1 MYEPVITAQC
11 GKVVVE
17 TDPGEGAEK
26 GCWSLKLGVWLS
38 LWEGPW
44 ASGRWRER
52 MQRLGIIPDLV
63 DLPWTST
70 SPSTSPLPHPPHP
83 SLLPPEYPL
92 SMPTPYRSL
101 LVSIPVSS
109 PRSPP
114 LPRQT
119 STLTKKTAF
128 KNRIDY
134 RAKLLWRLALSQGRM
149 LSQKLLLNFLLLR
162 NRVCRPACFSHYLKK
177 RNVSHWTSQR
187 EASSAPAWLQ
197 VKTLLCPP
205 SPTHPLMGEGSLA
218 ALARFASRSRRP
230 VAHSPLARSSPRPCT
245 I

>member
-1 MYEPVITAQC
+1 M
-11 GKVVVE
+11 G
-17 TDPGEGAEK
+17 GAM
-26 GCWSLKLGVWLS
+26 S
-38 LWEGPW
+38 LWKVKRKDAEAW
-44 ASGRWRER
+44 NYSWSGGSPV
-52 MQRLGIIPDLV
+52 RLPES
-63 DLPWTST
+63 PWTST
-70 SPSTSPLPHPPHP
+70 SPSTSPLPRPPHP
-83 SLLPPEYPL
+83 SLLPPECPV

-134 RAKLLWRLALSQGRM
+134 RAKLLWHLALSQGRM

-162 NRVCRPACFSHYLKK
+162 NRVCRPACFSHCLKK

-205 SPTHPLMGEGSLA
+205 SPHPSTDGGREPGCTCSLC
-218 ALARFASRSRRP
+218 F
-230 VAHSPLARSSPRPCT
+230 
-245 I
+245 